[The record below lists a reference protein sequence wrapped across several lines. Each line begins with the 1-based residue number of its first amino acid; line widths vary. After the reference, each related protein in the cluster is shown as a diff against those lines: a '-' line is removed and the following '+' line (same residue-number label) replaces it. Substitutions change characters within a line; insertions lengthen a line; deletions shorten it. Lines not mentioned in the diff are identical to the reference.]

1 MDMVHV
7 GLGAALVIAIPG
19 VVSQVMPF
27 LDHWIYLRHQVIMVE
42 TSSSD
47 KTILDKVA
55 KLEIAY
61 HDRQPRDSSARG
73 TPSPPMPS

>member
-7 GLGAALVIAIPG
+7 GLGAALVIAG
-19 VVSQVMPF
+19 VVSQVMSV
-27 LDHWIYLRHQVIMVE
+27 LDHWIYLHHQVIMVE

-47 KTILDKVA
+47 KTILILDKVA